1 MAATGVGGG
10 LLSGIAGGGGG
21 SIMIPLMTGVL
32 KMRQHTAHG
41 TSLVIITFA
50 AFASAITY
58 SLTESVNWL
67 LVAILIGGSTIGAFA
82 GARGARYV
90 PAMRLRQALGIF
102 LLVIAARLLLFP
114 HIDPVFA
121 SRGVTEVVAGAVI
134 GVAGGL
140 TSGALGVGGGAIFVP
155 SLVLVLGL
163 GQHEAQ
169 GVSLWVI
176 VAAAAVG
183 ATTHY
188 RQGTVDVAAARVI
201 VPAAVPAGIA
211 GSLVAAALNAGHLQT
226 IFASVLLALGVQ
238 MTYTAGRR
246 LRAERLSR
254 TAMAIP
260 SAEVV

>member
-82 GARGARYV
+82 GARGSRYV

-163 GQHEAQ
+163 GHTRHRAFPS
-169 GVSLWVI
+169 GSSSRRRPW
-176 VAAAAVG
+176 
-183 ATTHY
+183 
-188 RQGTVDVAAARVI
+188 ARRRI
-201 VPAAVPAGIA
+201 
-211 GSLVAAALNAGHLQT
+211 
-226 IFASVLLALGVQ
+226 
-238 MTYTAGRR
+238 TARAPSMLRR
-246 LRAERLSR
+246 LVSSCRQPCQPGLPVRSSLQ
-254 TAMAIP
+254 P
-260 SAEVV
+260 